1 MVHFRS
7 RPEGEA
13 SKVRARDQAQES
25 SSPGLG
31 LRCPSN
37 CKRGVSSGSSG
48 ATLKPRRA
56 PGPRPSPP
64 GPRPSAPGVRAKEKP
79 RVRGAADREAK
90 ARERPQLRP
99 DQP

>member
-13 SKVRARDQAQES
+13 SKVRARDQAWES

-37 CKRGVSSGSSG
+37 RKRGVSSGSGG
-48 ATLKPRRA
+48 ATQKPRRA
-56 PGPRPSPP
+56 P